1 MKKDQVQKRKH
12 NRRFPVTT
20 GLFIHTGLIGQ
31 QNTRGITNKGHDRK
45 LNLQINQKVTERK
58 QRITEGTTKR
68 NNEMNQNT
76 GCKTETWHYKKTQE
90 TTGSKYSKMDT
101 KNKACNLLE

>member
-1 MKKDQVQKRKH
+1 MKKVQKTKH

-31 QNTRGITNKGHDRK
+31 QNTRGITNTGHERK
-45 LNLQINQKVTERK
+45 LTFRVNQKVTERK
-58 QRITEGTTKR
+58 QRITEGTATR
-68 NNEMNQNT
+68 NKEMNQNT
-76 GCKTETWHYKKTQE
+76 GCKTETWHHKKPQE
-90 TTGSKYSKMDT
+90 TTGIKDSKMDT